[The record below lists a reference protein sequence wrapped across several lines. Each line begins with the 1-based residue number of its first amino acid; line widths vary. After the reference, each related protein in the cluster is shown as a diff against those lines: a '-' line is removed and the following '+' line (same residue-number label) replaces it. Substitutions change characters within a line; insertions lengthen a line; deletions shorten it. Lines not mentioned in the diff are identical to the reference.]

1 MKIIV
6 LFLNALKLRKKLSY
20 RDVFQ
25 VKKTIQGVSVKKD

>member
-1 MKIIV
+1 MPSS
-6 LFLNALKLRKKLSY
+6 LEKKLSY